1 MATGNSGSFTLS
13 GSQNFAVIINWAE
26 TYNEST
32 NTHVVSITSCQLV
45 SYNWY
50 GFTYYPSGTLSING
64 STVVTFNSQTGT
76 HNCTIQTQGDG
87 YPIIPAAGSSYPAAP
102 WSSGTIAGNAD
113 GTKTVNI
120 AANFSCYTWDGKGGS
135 GWSVNS
141 SQNVTLRTIPRT
153 SSISMPAT
161 TMGSANNITI
171 NRASSS
177 FTHTLTYS
185 FGNTTGTIATR
196 TASTS
201 VQWTPPVSLAAQIPN
216 STSGTCTLTCY
227 TYNGNTLVGTSTTAV
242 TLSVP
247 ASIKPTITS
256 LTATRVD
263 GTVPSS
269 WDIYVQTKSKVT
281 LTINGAA
288 GAGGS
293 TISSYSITGGG
304 LSSTQ
309 SSVTSGFLNTSG
321 SITFTGKVCDSRGRW
336 SDEATVTI
344 EVAAYSAPRFTAYST
359 QRCTSAGASSSNGT
373 YAKSTVSFY
382 WWSCGGKNTLTTAV
396 AYKKSTD
403 TSYTSAEITFI
414 SGTQFIFGGGNLS
427 VDYSYDIRFSLT
439 DAFGTVTVIDNLST
453 ASVLMDFKAGGTG
466 LAVGKVSETDNCFEV
481 SDDWDVKVYGMLL
494 EQYILSKMSG
504 GIAFATCDSAI
515 DDQDKVATVS
525 GNFSLAVGT
534 VVAVKFTNS
543 NSTAQPRLNVN
554 GTGARYI
561 VTYNN
566 FVPPTYAWKPMQTV
580 LFIYDGSFYVAFML
594 SYATT
599 SYYGVTRLTSST
611 SSTSTTLAASAA
623 AVKAA
628 YDRDT
633 WDSITLGSL
642 TLNTALPIAS
652 GGTGATSAAGARVNF
667 GIMATLLFSGT
678 LTTGSTTFAFAAYNY
693 FIIIGQVSSSGSRTS
708 IVIPRNAITTGAVA
722 YQLADESYYYSFN
735 VYYANGVVNLEYK
748 ARNSTGQILMIFGA
762 I

>member
-1 MATGNSGSFTLS
+1 MATGNSGSFTLT
-13 GSQNFAVIINWAE
+13 GSQNFAVIIYWSE
-26 TYNEST
+26 TYNESA
-32 NTHVVSITSCQLV
+32 NTHNVSITACQLV

-50 GFTYYPSGTLSING
+50 GFTYYPSGGLYING
-64 STVVTFNSQTGT
+64 TQVIAFNSNLGS
-76 HNCTIQTQGDG
+76 HNCTIGSQGTG
-87 YPIIPAAGSSYPAAP
+87 YNVVAASGYQGAP
-102 WSSGTIAGNAD
+102 WTLSNIVGNAD
-113 GTKTVNI
+113 GTKSISIGAT
-120 AANFSCYTWDGKGGS
+120 FTCYTADGKGGS

-141 SQNVTLRTIPRT
+141 SQTVTLKTIPRT

-161 TMGSANNITI
+161 TMGSAGTI
-171 NRASSS
+171 SISRASSS

-185 FGNTTGTIATR
+185 FGSATGTIATK

-201 VQWTPPVSLAAQIPN
+201 VSWTPPTSLATQIPN

-227 TYNGNTLVGTSTTAV
+227 TYNGNTLVGTSTTTV

-269 WDIYVQTKSKVT
+269 WGIYVQTKSKVT

-344 EVAAYSAPRFTAYST
+344 EVVAYSSPRFTAYST
-359 QRCTSAGASSSNGT
+359 QRCTSAGTSSSNGT

-403 TSYTSAEITFI
+403 ASYTSAGVTFT

-427 VDYSYDIRFSLT
+427 VDYSYDIRFTLT
-439 DAFGTVTVIDNLST
+439 DAFGTVTVIDSLST

-466 LAVGKVSETDNCFEV
+466 LAVGKVSETENCFEV
-481 SDDWDVKVYGMLL
+481 SEDWDVKVYGMLL
-494 EQYILSKMSG
+494 EEFLRSKPAG
-504 GIAFATCDSAI
+504 GIVFATCDTAI
-515 DDQDKVATVS
+515 DEQDKVATAS
-525 GNFSLAVGT
+525 GSFTLTTGT

-543 NSTAQPRLNVN
+543 NSVSQPRLNIN
-554 GTGARYI
+554 GTGVKYI
-561 VTYNN
+561 VAYNN
-566 FVPPTYAWKPMQTV
+566 YVPQTYAWKPGRTV
-580 LFIYDGSFYVAFML
+580 LFIYDGSFYVGLML
-594 SYATT
+594 SNATT
-599 SYYGVTRLTSST
+599 GYFGLTKLSNST
-611 SSTSTTLAASAA
+611 DSTSTVLAATAN
-623 AVKAA
+623 AVKLA
-628 YDRDT
+628 YDRNS
-633 WDSITLGSL
+633 WDSITL
-642 TLNTALPIAS
+642 TNALAIAY
-652 GGTGATSAAGARVNF
+652 GGTGATTAAAARTNLGIGA
-667 GIMATLLFSGT
+667 ALLYSGT
-678 LTTGSTTFAFAAYNY
+678 MTTGSASFTMGSYSFYV
-693 FIIIGQVSSSGSRTS
+693 IIGQPSSSGSRTP
-708 IVIPRNAITTGAVA
+708 IVVPRAALTTGAVA
-722 YQLADESYYYSFN
+722 YQITDESYYYSFN
-735 VYYANGVVNLEYK
+735 LYYSGSTVYMAYK
-748 ARNSTGQILMIFGA
+748 ARNSGGQIVAVYGVI
-762 I
+762 

>member
-26 TYNEST
+26 TYNESA

-50 GFTYYPSGTLSING
+50 GFTYYPNGTLSING

-76 HNCTIQTQGDG
+76 HNCTIQSQSTG
-87 YPIIPAAGSSYPAAP
+87 YPIIPATGSSYPAAP

-120 AANFSCYTWDGKGGS
+120 AANFQCFTWDGKGGS
-135 GWSVNS
+135 GWSVNG

-171 NRASSS
+171 TRASSS

-185 FGNTTGTIATR
+185 FGSSTGTIATK
-196 TASTS
+196 TTSTS
-201 VQWTPPVSLAAQIPN
+201 VSWTPPTSLASQIPN

-227 TYNGNTLVGTSTTAV
+227 TYNGNSLVGTSTTTV

-247 ASIKPTITS
+247 ASIKPTITGI
-256 LTATRVD
+256 TATRED

-269 WDIYVQTKSKVT
+269 WGIYVQTKSKVT
-281 LTINGAA
+281 LAITGAA

-304 LSSTQ
+304 LSYTA
-309 SSVTSGFLNTSG
+309 SSVTTGFLNTSG

-336 SDEATVTI
+336 SDESTVTI
-344 EVAAYSAPRFTAYST
+344 EVVAYSAPRFTSYST

-382 WWSCGGKNTLTTAV
+382 WWSCNGKNTLTTAV

-403 TSYTSAEITFI
+403 SSYTSAGVTFT
-414 SGTQFIFGGGNLS
+414 SGTQFVFGGGNLNT
-427 VDYSYDIRFSLT
+427 DFSYDIRFTLT
-439 DAFGTVTVIDNLST
+439 DAFGTVTVIDSLST

-481 SDDWDVKVYGMLL
+481 SEDWDVKVYGMLL
-494 EQYILSKMSG
+494 AEFLRANPAG
-504 GIAFATCDSAI
+504 GLVYATCETAVDE
-515 DDQDKVATVS
+515 QDKVATAS
-525 GNFSLAVGT
+525 GSFTLKAGT
-534 VVAVKFTNS
+534 VVAVKFTYS
-543 NSTAQPRLNVN
+543 NSVSQPRLNLN
-554 GTGARYI
+554 GTGAKYI

-566 FVPPTYAWKPMQTV
+566 YVPPTYAWKPMQTV
-580 LFIYDGSFYVAFML
+580 LFIFDGTYYVGFML
-594 SYATT
+594 SAASTG
-599 SYYGVTRLTSST
+599 YYGVTKLSNST
-611 SSTSTTLAASAA
+611 ASTSTALAATAN
-623 AVKAA
+623 AVKLA
-628 YDRDT
+628 YDRNS
-633 WDSITLGSL
+633 WDSITL
-642 TLNTALPIAS
+642 TNALAIAY
-652 GGTGATSAAGARVNF
+652 GGTGATTAAAARTNLGL
-667 GIMATLLFSGT
+667 GITLLYSGT
-678 LTTGSTTFAFAAYNY
+678 VTTGSCSFNYGSYNWY
-693 FIIIGQVSSSGSRTS
+693 IIIGQPASTGSRTP
-708 IVIPRNAITTGAVA
+708 IVVPKAALTTSAVA
-722 YQLADESYYYSFN
+722 YQITDESYYYSFN
-735 VYYANGVVNLEYK
+735 LYYSGSTCYLAYK
-748 ARNSTGQILMIFGA
+748 ARNSSGQIVAVYGVN
-762 I
+762 